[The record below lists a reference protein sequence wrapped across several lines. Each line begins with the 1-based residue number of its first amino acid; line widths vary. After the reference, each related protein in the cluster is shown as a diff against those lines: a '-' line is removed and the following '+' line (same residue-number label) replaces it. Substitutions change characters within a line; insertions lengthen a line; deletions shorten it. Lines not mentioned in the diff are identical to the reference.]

1 MKSWTAAAAVLAA
14 GCVVCAPAFAQTTP
28 DTATSSTPTGQKQAT
43 QGLPAGSVPPEYGSP
58 ATAKKQ
64 ATQGLPAGSVPPE
77 YGSDWARAQKQQ

>member
-1 MKSWTAAAAVLAA
+1 MKSWTAATVLLAA
-14 GCVVCAPAFAQTTP
+14 GFFGCAPAFAQTTP
-28 DTATSSTPTGQKQAT
+28 DTATSRTPTGQKQAT
-43 QGLPAGSVPPEYGSP
+43 QGLPASSVPPEYGSP